1 MPDIAEFPSALVPEF
16 RSDRMRILAPLI
28 TPRIVQLAH
37 FRLCGGEL
45 VCGKELAVSDSRWAV
60 KLALLVVLE
69 MWPHE
74 RFTVEEEGIMRS
86 MNADNVNPY
95 KKQGLIRAF

>member
-1 MPDIAEFPSALVPEF
+1 MSRASKPAPVEVPAF
-16 RSDRMRILAPLI
+16 NSDRMRMLAPLI
-28 TPRIVQLAH
+28 TPRVMELAH
-37 FRLCGGEL
+37 FRLLGGEL
-45 VCGKELAVSDSRWAV
+45 ISGKTILVPDGKPVV

-74 RFTVEEEGIMRS
+74 RFTVEEEGIMRG
-86 MNADNVNPY
+86 MNADCVNPY